1 MVSTDL
7 KAQIGSVVL
16 LRGLARQAAHWGDV
30 PAKLQQSVA
39 MPVYCPDLPG
49 MGVACHEAVPWS
61 LAEHVQLLK
70 CRLEQQVPKPWHLVG
85 LSLGGMAALELALQ
99 AQADVQSVVL
109 INSSAS
115 NLTPFYQRLQWRRYP
130 TVLRCFYQDAQQ
142 REALILQLTSRQA
155 SPHPALWR
163 WQQLALAQP
172 LRKSAVLKQLW
183 AASRY
188 QLASTP
194 TCHGLVMVSD
204 GDQLVSPR
212 CSERLAQ
219 TLHWPLVRH
228 TSAGHDLPLDDAPW
242 LIAQLQHFY
251 QSWSSN

>member
-7 KAQIGSVVL
+7 KNPQGSVVL

-30 PAKLQQSVA
+30 PAMLQQHIA

-49 MGVACHEAVPWS
+49 MGLASSEVVPWT

-70 CRLEQQVPKPWHLVG
+70 RRLDHQVPKPWHLVG
-85 LSLGGMAALELALQ
+85 LSLGGMAALELAVQ
-99 AQADVQSVVL
+99 AQADVHSVVL
-109 INSSAS
+109 INSSVS
-115 NLTPFYQRLQWRRYP
+115 NLARFYQRLQWRRYP

-142 REALILQLTSRQA
+142 REALILQLTSRQT
-155 SPHPALWR
+155 SPHPALGR
-163 WQQLALAQP
+163 WQQLALAHP

-188 QLASTP
+188 QLESTP
-194 TCHGLVMVSD
+194 TCQGLVVVSD

-212 CSERLAQ
+212 CSEQLAQ

-228 TSAGHDLPLDDAPW
+228 AWAGHDLPLDDAPW
-242 LIAQLQHFY
+242 LISQLQRFY
-251 QSWSSN
+251 QSLSVN